1 MQAPNGDQEVE
12 VAVGLSNNE
21 YSGSQDPLLEALLFV
36 AEQEGVHASKAS
48 LLGGLPLVEGKLT
61 PELYVNAAA
70 KVGLNANVV
79 ERQLSEISS
88 LVLPA
93 VLILSQNNAVVLLSV
108 DRELGN
114 VELYY
119 PLLKG
124 RKTLPINEIEADY
137 SGFALYS
144 AIKPSFDERA
154 TGKVAH
160 HSGHWFWGT
169 LARSWRIYR
178 DVLIASLLINLFVLA
193 NPLFVMNVYDRVV
206 PNSAVETLWA
216 LALGILVLYVFDFIL
231 KVLRSYFIEIAG
243 KKSDILLSSFVLQKI
258 LGAKYSEHP
267 QSVGAF
273 VSHLREFETVRNF
286 ITSSTITA
294 FVDLPF
300 VLLFLIVI
308 AYIGGAVVWVPVVLI
323 PLIIIYSWWVQR
335 RLRGYVAN
343 TFSASAQKNAT
354 LVETLSNLDTVK
366 TLNAEGAVLRKW
378 DVAIGQLAHWG
389 LKSRVVSNSA
399 ASFSGFIQQLGAVF
413 VVVVGV
419 YLIAERELTQG
430 ALIACVIL
438 SGRVL
443 APLAQVSGLLVQYYQ
458 SKLALDSLDELV
470 NKPQEHAEGDRHLQQ
485 PTLTGD
491 IELRAVDFAYPGEDN
506 ASMSQVSIK
515 VKPGEKVAFI
525 GKIGSG
531 KSTLQKLLLGLY
543 SAQRG
548 NILFDGVD
556 ISQYNPLDVRSQI
569 GYVAQDS
576 QLFYGSIRDNILYGK
591 TGINDDELLRVAEM
605 SGVSSW
611 INSHPH
617 AYERNVGERGEH
629 LSGGQRQSINIARG
643 LVGDPDIL
651 ILDEPTSS
659 MDNASEAQFI
669 RNLKS
674 KLETKTLFLVTHKV
688 ALLELVD
695 RIVVMDKGK
704 IVADGDKE
712 SVLNA
717 LKRGQLNVSS

>member
-1 MQAPNGDQEVE
+1 MQSPNGAQADGEEKSPDNTVS
-12 VAVGLSNNE
+12 A
-21 YSGSQDPLLEALLFV
+21 SQDPLLEALLFV
-36 AEQEGVHASKAS
+36 ADAEGVHASRAS

-61 PELYVNAAA
+61 PELYVDAAS
-70 KVGLNANVV
+70 KVGLSANVV
-79 ERQLSEISS
+79 ERKLSEISA

-93 VLILSQNNAVVLLSV
+93 VLILSQNNAVVLTAI
-108 DRELGN
+108 DRDTGTAD
-114 VELYY
+114 LYY
-119 PLLKG
+119 PLLNG
-124 RKTLPINEIEADY
+124 HKTLSLEELEKDY

-144 AIKPSFDERA
+144 AIKPKFDDRVRNAIDE
-154 TGKVAH
+154 VP
-160 HSGHWFWGT
+160 GHWFWGT
-169 LARSWRIYR
+169 LSKSWKIYR
-178 DVLIASLLINLFVLA
+178 DVLIASVLINLFVLA

-206 PNSAVETLWA
+206 PNNAIETLWA
-216 LALGILVLYVFDFIL
+216 LAVGIVVLYLFDFAL
-231 KVLRSYFIEIAG
+231 KILRSYFIEIAG
-243 KKSDILLSSFVLQKI
+243 KKSDILLSSFILKKI

-273 VSHLREFETVRNF
+273 VSNLREFETVRNF

-300 VLLFLIVI
+300 VLLFLVVI
-308 AYIGGAVVWVPVVLI
+308 GYIGGAVVWVPVILI
-323 PLIIIYSWWVQR
+323 PLIILYSWYAQR
-335 RLRGYVAN
+335 RLRDYVTH

-354 LVETLSNLDTVK
+354 LVEMLSNLDTVK
-366 TLNAEGAVLRKW
+366 TLNAEGTVLRKW

-399 ASFSGFIQQLGAVF
+399 TTFSGFIQQIGAVC
-413 VVVVGV
+413 VVIVGV

-470 NKPQEHAEGDRHLQQ
+470 NKPQEQDEDTRYLQQ

-491 IELRAVDFAYPGEDN
+491 IELRSVNFTYPGELN
-506 ASMSQVSIK
+506 PSMSQVSIR
-515 VKPGEKVAFI
+515 VKADEKIAFI

-531 KSTLQKLLLGLY
+531 KSTVQKLLLGLY
-543 SAQRG
+543 SPQSG
-548 NILFDGVD
+548 NVLFNGVD
-556 ISQYNPLDVRSQI
+556 VSQFNPVDLRSQI

-591 TGINDDELLRVAEM
+591 QGLNDAELLRVSELA
-605 SGVSSW
+605 GVSSW
-611 INSHPH
+611 VNSHPL
-617 AYERNVGERGEH
+617 AFERNVGERGEY
-629 LSGGQRQSINIARG
+629 LSGGQRQSINVARG
-643 LVGDPDIL
+643 LVGNPNIL
-651 ILDEPTSS
+651 VLDEPTSS

-669 RNLKS
+669 QNLKAE
-674 KLETKTLFLVTHKV
+674 LEGKTLFLVTHKV
-688 ALLELVD
+688 ALLQLVD
-695 RIVVMDKGK
+695 RIIVMDKGK
-704 IVADGDKE
+704 VVADGEKE

-717 LKRGQLNVSS
+717 LKRGQLHVSS